1 MIVTM
6 GRIQRARVSHFVAI
20 LCMVAIAA
28 TLCFPAPA
36 LAYFSKPAVGVYFGS
51 SSLSLTTGSSGT
63 VSVSVDMWSE
73 SQLPGCGMSVCPQE
87 CGNLS
92 TPGGVVGGC
101 LSADG
106 WCQCAGVT
114 YVTAYTQLS
123 VASSNPSV
131 ARASISGGALSISAY
146 SPGTATITVYSSL
159 AKHAEGTG
167 SMTVTVSEP
176 SSSSPDTPSGGGS
189 TGGSSGGSTGGSG
202 GGSTGGGSG
211 TGSGTVSVTAAS
223 SSATSAA
230 AAAASASG
238 GDDKV
243 VELQTEDGKKVIVAK
258 ATDAASAA
266 EELKKVAGTEG
277 TVTFWSG
284 GTLDAPSISWTF
296 KGSDLSADADL
307 NIDPTVQVSRRGTD
321 DVATL
326 LTDVKSA
333 IVMDFAHSGTLPAT
347 AEVYVRASGVYG
359 DGSKVGLYTYN
370 EDERKFE
377 LVQEDIEV
385 KDGYAVYSIDHCS
398 TWALS
403 DEDLTACEFPTDDSS
418 DVVAAN
424 EVDVHAKDGTPY
436 VIGGIAAAVVVA
448 AAVAVV
454 LVRRKRAGAI
464 PADAAGEGSMA
475 GDAAAAMDGA
485 PDEDA
490 SEKYPVSPSDDAPAS
505 FGSEGKDER

>member
-1 MIVTM
+1 MSGASQTVTC
-6 GRIQRARVSHFVAI
+6 S
-20 LCMVAIAA
+20 
-28 TLCFPAPA
+28 
-36 LAYFSKPAVGVYFGS
+36 VYPI
-51 SSLSLTTGSSGT
+51 
-63 VSVSVDMWSE
+63 SE
-73 SQLPGCGMSVCPQE
+73 SQLPGCGMAECPQE
-87 CGNLS
+87 CDGLT

-101 LSADG
+101 LNADG
-106 WCQCAGVT
+106 WCTCAGT
-114 YVTAYTQLS
+114 GYITAYTS
-123 VASSNPSV
+123 VSVSSSDPSV
-131 ARASISGGALSISAY
+131 ARASWNGGVLNVSGYRS
-146 SPGTATITVYSSL
+146 GTAIISVYATLSKHESASS
-159 AKHAEGTG
+159 

-176 SSSSPDTPSGGGS
+176 SSSSPDASSGGGS
-189 TGGSSGGSTGGSG
+189 TGGSSGGSTGGAG

-211 TGSGTVSVTAAS
+211 TGSGTVSVTAAG

-490 SEKYPVSPSDDAPAS
+490 SEEYPVSPSDDAPAS